1 MAKSNRV
8 KYGELKAGMTV
19 YKVYAFPH
27 RGASAWV
34 EVYRVTGRP
43 KAANIGKEK
52 KHHFVPYYDFNSF
65 TGCRVERAFSIS
77 DANVIPNHYNFHRL
91 FHTKNAAE
99 RYAQRIRIGCLTAA
113 ERKSIGRHDRMWA
126 STKTAVYLKRAA

>member
-1 MAKSNRV
+1 MANNRV
-8 KYGELKAGMTV
+8 KYADIKAGMTV

-43 KAANIGKEK
+43 GPSIVGKSK
-52 KHHFVPYYDFNSF
+52 KHHFVPYYDFNSLD
-65 TGCRVERAFSIS
+65 GRRVERTFSVN

-91 FHTKNAAE
+91 FHTRKAAE
-99 RYAQRIRIGCLTAA
+99 RYAQRIRTGCLTAA
-113 ERKSIGRHDRMWA
+113 ERISTGRHDRMWA
-126 STKTAVYLKRAA
+126 STKSAVYLKRAA